1 MSGAVPGAKDRP
13 RLDRSTMAKMHTFG
27 LAEPPV
33 VARRA
38 KARHALA
45 EKIYETAGKRPVR

>member
-1 MSGAVPGAKDRP
+1 MGGAVPGAKDRP

>member
-1 MSGAVPGAKDRP
+1 
-13 RLDRSTMAKMHTFG
+13 MAKMHTFIDLEGLPVPLVG